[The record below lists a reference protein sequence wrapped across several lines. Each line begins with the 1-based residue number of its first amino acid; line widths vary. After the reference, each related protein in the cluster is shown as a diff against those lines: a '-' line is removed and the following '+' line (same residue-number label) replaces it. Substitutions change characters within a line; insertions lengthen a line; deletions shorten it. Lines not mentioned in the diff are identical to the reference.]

1 MRPIEI
7 KNVKITNWKNGK
19 TILLRKLSDATKIL
33 GWSQNDLIHFYPVL
47 RGERFTNGD
56 YCLHQDLKNKT
67 YKIYSPIHKKVI
79 CLKNWVKFAKTYGMH
94 PLKLKKLLDE
104 EFIFYKG
111 FYYLKNK
118 DKIPK
123 NKIIWLKKDG
133 IDYEC
138 WNARE
143 FSEKYKI
150 KAHAI
155 FDLARGKIG
164 ETKCG
169 WKLSEINYF

>member
-1 MRPIEI
+1 
-7 KNVKITNWKNGK
+7 
-19 TILLRKLSDATKIL
+19 
-33 GWSQNDLIHFYPVL
+33 
-47 RGERFTNGD
+47 
-56 YCLHQDLKNKT
+56 
-67 YKIYSPIHKKVI
+67 
-79 CLKNWVKFAKTYGMH
+79 MH

-169 WKLSEINYF
+169 WTLSEINYF